1 VKYKVNNL
9 FNRTILYKA
18 ISLLP
23 NEDRVKIVFVL
34 IIQIFLGVLDLLGVA
49 ILGFIGALSFSGVQS
64 LKPGDKTTELLNY
77 LGIESLSFQTQVAI
91 LAATAVFLFIIRTAI
106 SIVLLKKCFYFLS
119 RRGAQISTDL
129 FSKLMSSS
137 LITIQERTTQQTLH
151 AITVGVQSI
160 SFILGI
166 SINLIADLSISIVM
180 IIGLL
185 IVDPLLG
192 LLTTLFLGSIG
203 LILYLNTNVKSHKLG
218 FMNKELALSSSENII
233 EALGSF
239 REIVVKNRRDYF
251 SLELKANRFK
261 AADVL
266 AELTFMPSY
275 SKYLLE
281 AGIIIG
287 AVTIAGIQ
295 FLTKDSQA
303 AIAVLSVFLAA
314 STRIAPAIMRI
325 QQSLIQIKGSIGY
338 ISPTFE
344 LIDSL
349 KNIDKKELSNQPF
362 SAEHAG
368 FNPQIRFKS
377 VSYTYPENSFPTIND
392 INLTIDEGS
401 LLGIVGPSGSG
412 KTTLVDLLLGILS
425 PNSGTILISNKQPL
439 DSINAWPG
447 AIGYVPQNV
456 VIVNGSIRD
465 NVTFGYPAKTISDE
479 LILEALNTAQL
490 GDFISKSSKGLY
502 TEVGER
508 GTKISGGQRQRL
520 GIARALL
527 SKPRLLVLDEATSS
541 LDGQSEFDISTDLK
555 AMKGKVTLVIVAHRL
570 STIREADKIIYLSKG
585 RIIDSGT
592 FEEVRNN
599 VPDFDSQA
607 KLMGLNQ

>member
-1 VKYKVNNL
+1 MKYKVNNL

-607 KLMGLNQ
+607 KLMGL

>member
-1 VKYKVNNL
+1 MKYKVNNL

-77 LGIESLSFQTQVAI
+77 LGIESLSFQTQVAV

-106 SIVLLKKCFYFLS
+106 SIVLLKKSFYFLS

-160 SFILGI
+160 TFILGI

-349 KNIDKKELSNQPF
+349 KNIDKKELSNRPF

-555 AMKGKVTLVIVAHRL
+555 AMKGKVTLVIIAHRL

-585 RIIDSGT
+585 RIINSGT

>member
-1 VKYKVNNL
+1 VKYKLKYL
-9 FNRTILYKA
+9 FSRTILYKA

-23 NEDRVKIVFVL
+23 NEDRIKIVFVL
-34 IIQIFLGVLDLLGVA
+34 VIQMFLSVLDLLGVA
-49 ILGFIGALSFSGVQS
+49 VLGFIGALSFTGVQS

-77 LGIESLSFQTQVAI
+77 LGIESFSFQTQVAA
-91 LAATAVFLFIIRTAI
+91 LAATAVVLFIIRTAI

-119 RRGAQISTDL
+119 RRGAQISTNL
-129 FSKLMSSS
+129 FSRLMSSS

-151 AITVGVQSI
+151 AITIGVQSI
-160 SFILGI
+160 TFILGI
-166 SINLIADLSISIVM
+166 SINLIADLSISIIM

-185 IVDPLLG
+185 VVDPLLG
-192 LLTTLFLGSIG
+192 LLTILFLGSIG
-203 LILYLNTNVKSHKLG
+203 LILYLNTNVKSHRLG

-251 SLELKANRFK
+251 SLELKVNRFK

-368 FNPQIRFKS
+368 FNPQVRFNS

-401 LLGIVGPSGSG
+401 MLGIVGPSGSG
-412 KTTLVDLLLGILS
+412 KTTLVDLLLGILT
-425 PNSGTILISNKQPL
+425 PNSGNILISNKQPL

-465 NVTFGYPAKTISDE
+465 NVTFGYPANTISDE

-490 GDFISKSSKGLY
+490 GEFTSKSAKGLY

-541 LDGQSEFDISTDLK
+541 LDGQSEFDVSTDLK
-555 AMKGKVTLVIVAHRL
+555 AMKGKVTLVIIAHRL

-585 RIIDSGT
+585 RIINSGT

>member
-1 VKYKVNNL
+1 MKYKVNNL
-9 FNRTILYKA
+9 FNRTIFYKA

-77 LGIESLSFQTQVAI
+77 LGIESLSFQTQVAV

-160 SFILGI
+160 TFILGI

-203 LILYLNTNVKSHKLG
+203 LILYLNTNVKSHRLG

-349 KNIDKKELSNQPF
+349 KNIDKKELSNHPF

-412 KTTLVDLLLGILS
+412 KTTFVDLLLGILS
-425 PNSGTILISNKQPL
+425 PNSGTILISNNQPL

-456 VIVNGSIRD
+456 VIVNGTIRD
-465 NVTFGYPAKTISDE
+465 NVTFGYPANTISDE
-479 LILEALNTAQL
+479 LVLEALNTAQL
-490 GDFISKSSKGLY
+490 GEFISKSTKGLY

-555 AMKGKVTLVIVAHRL
+555 AMKGKVTLVIIAHRL

-585 RIIDSGT
+585 RIINSGT
-592 FEEVRNN
+592 FEEVRSN
-599 VPDFDSQA
+599 VTDFDSQA

>member
-1 VKYKVNNL
+1 MKYKVNNL

-77 LGIESLSFQTQVAI
+77 LGIESLSFQTQVAV

-119 RRGAQISTDL
+119 SRGAQISTDL

-160 SFILGI
+160 TFILGI

-203 LILYLNTNVKSHKLG
+203 LILYLNTNVKSHRLG

-349 KNIDKKELSNQPF
+349 KDIDKKELSNHPF

-368 FNPQIRFKS
+368 FNPKIRFKS
-377 VSYTYPENSFPTIND
+377 VSYTYPENSFPAIND

-425 PNSGTILISNKQPL
+425 PNSGTIMISNNQPL

-456 VIVNGSIRD
+456 VIVNGTIRD
-465 NVTFGYPAKTISDE
+465 NVTFGYPANTISDE
-479 LILEALNTAQL
+479 LVLEALNTAQL
-490 GDFISKSSKGLY
+490 GEFISKSTKGLY

-555 AMKGKVTLVIVAHRL
+555 AMKGKVTLVIIAHRL

-585 RIIDSGT
+585 RIINSGT
-592 FEEVRNN
+592 FEEVRSN

>member
-203 LILYLNTNVKSHKLG
+203 LILYLNCNNCWNSI
-218 FMNKELALSSSENII
+218 FNKRFPSSNRCIICISSS
-233 EALGSF
+233 
-239 REIVVKNRRDYF
+239 
-251 SLELKANRFK
+251 
-261 AADVL
+261 
-266 AELTFMPSY
+266 
-275 SKYLLE
+275 KYE
-281 AGIIIG
+281 
-287 AVTIAGIQ
+287 
-295 FLTKDSQA
+295 DCSCH
-303 AIAVLSVFLAA
+303 
-314 STRIAPAIMRI
+314 
-325 QQSLIQIKGSIGY
+325 
-338 ISPTFE
+338 
-344 LIDSL
+344 
-349 KNIDKKELSNQPF
+349 N
-362 SAEHAG
+362 
-368 FNPQIRFKS
+368 
-377 VSYTYPENSFPTIND
+377 ENSTVF
-392 INLTIDEGS
+392 
-401 LLGIVGPSGSG
+401 
-412 KTTLVDLLLGILS
+412 
-425 PNSGTILISNKQPL
+425 NSDQRKYWIHIS
-439 DSINAWPG
+439 
-447 AIGYVPQNV
+447 
-456 VIVNGSIRD
+456 
-465 NVTFGYPAKTISDE
+465 
-479 LILEALNTAQL
+479 
-490 GDFISKSSKGLY
+490 
-502 TEVGER
+502 
-508 GTKISGGQRQRL
+508 
-520 GIARALL
+520 
-527 SKPRLLVLDEATSS
+527 
-541 LDGQSEFDISTDLK
+541 
-555 AMKGKVTLVIVAHRL
+555 
-570 STIREADKIIYLSKG
+570 YL
-585 RIIDSGT
+585 
-592 FEEVRNN
+592 
-599 VPDFDSQA
+599 
-607 KLMGLNQ
+607 

>member
-91 LAATAVFLFIIRTAI
+91 LAGTAAFLFIIRTAI

>member
-1 VKYKVNNL
+1 MKYKVNNL

-77 LGIESLSFQTQVAI
+77 LGIESLSFQTQVAV

-160 SFILGI
+160 TFILGI

-203 LILYLNTNVKSHKLG
+203 LILYLNTNVKSHRLG

-349 KNIDKKELSNQPF
+349 KDIDKKELSNHPF

-368 FNPQIRFKS
+368 FNPKIRFKS
-377 VSYTYPENSFPTIND
+377 VSYTYPENSFPAIND

-425 PNSGTILISNKQPL
+425 PNSGTIMISNNQPL

-456 VIVNGSIRD
+456 VIVNGTIRD
-465 NVTFGYPAKTISDE
+465 NVTFGYPANTISDE
-479 LILEALNTAQL
+479 LVLEALNTAQL
-490 GDFISKSSKGLY
+490 GEFISKSTKGLY

-585 RIIDSGT
+585 RIINSGT

>member
-1 VKYKVNNL
+1 MKYKVNNL

-77 LGIESLSFQTQVAI
+77 LGIESLSFQTQVAV

-160 SFILGI
+160 TFILGI

-203 LILYLNTNVKSHKLG
+203 LILYLNTNVKSHRLG

-349 KNIDKKELSNQPF
+349 KNIDKKELSNHPF

-425 PNSGTILISNKQPL
+425 PNSGTILISNNQPL

-456 VIVNGSIRD
+456 VIVNGTIRD
-465 NVTFGYPAKTISDE
+465 NVTFGYPANTISDE
-479 LILEALNTAQL
+479 LVLEALNTAQL
-490 GDFISKSSKGLY
+490 GEFISKSTKGLY

-555 AMKGKVTLVIVAHRL
+555 AMKGKVTLVIIAHRL

-585 RIIDSGT
+585 RIINSGT
-592 FEEVRNN
+592 FEEVRSN

>member
-1 VKYKVNNL
+1 MKYKVNNL

-77 LGIESLSFQTQVAI
+77 LGIESLSFQTQVAV

-106 SIVLLKKCFYFLS
+106 SIVLLKKSFYFLS

-160 SFILGI
+160 TFILGI

-344 LIDSL
+344 LMDSL

-368 FNPQIRFKS
+368 FNPQVRFNS

-401 LLGIVGPSGSG
+401 MLGIVGPSGSG
-412 KTTLVDLLLGILS
+412 KTTLVDLLLGILT
-425 PNSGTILISNKQPL
+425 PNSGNILISNKQPL

-465 NVTFGYPAKTISDE
+465 NVTFGYPANTISDE
-479 LILEALNTAQL
+479 LILEALDTAQL
-490 GDFISKSSKGLY
+490 GEFTSKSAKGLY

-541 LDGQSEFDISTDLK
+541 LDGQSEFDVSTDLK
-555 AMKGKVTLVIVAHRL
+555 AMKGKVTLVIIAHRL

-585 RIIDSGT
+585 RIINSGT

>member
-77 LGIESLSFQTQVAI
+77 LGIESLSFQTQVAV

-106 SIVLLKKCFYFLS
+106 SIVLLKKSFYFLS

-160 SFILGI
+160 TFILGI

-349 KNIDKKELSNQPF
+349 KNIDKKELSNRPF

-555 AMKGKVTLVIVAHRL
+555 AMKGKVTLVIIAHRL

-585 RIIDSGT
+585 RIINSGT

>member
-77 LGIESLSFQTQVAI
+77 LGIESLSFQTQVAV

-106 SIVLLKKCFYFLS
+106 SIVLLKKSFYFLS

-160 SFILGI
+160 TFILGI

-344 LIDSL
+344 LMDSL

-368 FNPQIRFKS
+368 FNPQVRFNS

-401 LLGIVGPSGSG
+401 MLGIVGPSGSG
-412 KTTLVDLLLGILS
+412 KTTLVDLLLGILT
-425 PNSGTILISNKQPL
+425 PNSGNILISNKQPL

-465 NVTFGYPAKTISDE
+465 NVTFGYPANTISDE
-479 LILEALNTAQL
+479 LILEALDTAQL
-490 GDFISKSSKGLY
+490 GEFTSKSAKGLY

-541 LDGQSEFDISTDLK
+541 LDGQSEFDVSTDLK
-555 AMKGKVTLVIVAHRL
+555 AMKGKVTLVIIAHRL

-585 RIIDSGT
+585 RIINSGT

>member
-77 LGIESLSFQTQVAI
+77 LGIESLSFQTQVAV

-106 SIVLLKKCFYFLS
+106 SIVLLKKSFYFLS

-160 SFILGI
+160 TFILGI
-166 SINLIADLSISIVM
+166 SINLIADLSISIMM

-344 LIDSL
+344 LMDSL

-368 FNPQIRFKS
+368 FNPQVRFNS

-401 LLGIVGPSGSG
+401 MLGIVGPSGSG
-412 KTTLVDLLLGILS
+412 KTTLVDLLLGILT
-425 PNSGTILISNKQPL
+425 PNSGNILISNKQPL

-465 NVTFGYPAKTISDE
+465 NVTFGYPANTISDE
-479 LILEALNTAQL
+479 LILEALDTAQL
-490 GDFISKSSKGLY
+490 GEFTSKSAKGLY

-541 LDGQSEFDISTDLK
+541 LDGQSEFDVSTDLK
-555 AMKGKVTLVIVAHRL
+555 AMKGKVTLVIIAHRL

-585 RIIDSGT
+585 RIINSGT

>member
-1 VKYKVNNL
+1 MKYKLKYL
-9 FNRTILYKA
+9 FSRTILYKA

-23 NEDRVKIVFVL
+23 NEDRIKIVFVL
-34 IIQIFLGVLDLLGVA
+34 VIQMFLSVLDLLGVA
-49 ILGFIGALSFSGVQS
+49 VLGFIGALSFTGVQS

-77 LGIESLSFQTQVAI
+77 LGIESFSFQTQVAA
-91 LAATAVFLFIIRTAI
+91 LAATAVVLFIIRTAI

-119 RRGAQISTDL
+119 RRGAQISTNL
-129 FSKLMSSS
+129 FSRLMSSS

-151 AITVGVQSI
+151 AITIGVQSI
-160 SFILGI
+160 TFILGI
-166 SINLIADLSISIVM
+166 SINLIADLSISIIM

-185 IVDPLLG
+185 VVDPLLG
-192 LLTTLFLGSIG
+192 LLTILFLGSIG
-203 LILYLNTNVKSHKLG
+203 LILYLNTNVKSHRLG

-251 SLELKANRFK
+251 SLELKVNRFK

-368 FNPQIRFKS
+368 FNPQVRFNS

-401 LLGIVGPSGSG
+401 MLGIVGPSGSG
-412 KTTLVDLLLGILS
+412 KTTLVDLLLGILT
-425 PNSGTILISNKQPL
+425 PNSGNILISNKQPL

-465 NVTFGYPAKTISDE
+465 NVTFGYPANTISDE

-490 GDFISKSSKGLY
+490 GEFTSKSAKGLY

-541 LDGQSEFDISTDLK
+541 LDGQSEFDVSTDLK
-555 AMKGKVTLVIVAHRL
+555 AMKGKVTLVIIAHRL

-585 RIIDSGT
+585 RIINSGT